1 MPEETT
7 PAEQSAGEQELEP
20 VDPIIGKVAD
30 IVDRY
35 SVLVNKGDEAGV
47 EVGMIFS
54 VIGATGTAVRDPE
67 TGEDLGT
74 LPIEKAR
81 IRVTE
86 VYSKFCQAE
95 TYRIT
100 EPAVAGLISDILQE
114 QWPGT
119 SDEFGREQFT
129 LNVVPTPTV
138 PEAANVHID
147 VGDYVCELTPA
158 S

>member
-1 MPEETT
+1 MVEETA
-7 PAEQSAGEQELEP
+7 AEEQPDGELEP
-20 VDPIIGKVAD
+20 QPGDPIIGKVAD
-30 IVDRY
+30 IVDRHA
-35 SVLVNKGDEAGV
+35 VLVNKGDEAGV

-95 TYRIT
+95 TYRVV
-100 EPAVAGLISDILQE
+100 ESSVAGLINDLLQ
-114 QWPGT
+114 QKWPGL
-119 SDEFGREQFT
+119 DAGLGREQFQLDAPAPSGLPDAT
-129 LNVVPTPTV
+129 EVQ
-138 PEAANVHID
+138 ID
-147 VGDYVCELTPA
+147 VGDYVCELVP
-158 S
+158 SS

>member
-7 PAEQSAGEQELEP
+7 VAEQSVGEPELEP

-86 VYSKFCQAE
+86 VYSSSA
-95 TYRIT
+95 R
-100 EPAVAGLISDILQE
+100 P
-114 QWPGT
+114 
-119 SDEFGREQFT
+119 R
-129 LNVVPTPTV
+129 PTV
-138 PEAANVHID
+138 SPSPRSPV
-147 VGDYVCELTPA
+147 
-158 S
+158 

>member
-1 MPEETT
+1 M
-7 PAEQSAGEQELEP
+7 A
-20 VDPIIGKVAD
+20 V
-30 IVDRY
+30 
-35 SVLVNKGDEAGV
+35 V
-47 EVGMIFS
+47 EVVLFVS
-54 VIGATGTAVRDPE
+54 VMGATGTAVRDPE
-67 TGEDLGT
+67 TGDDLGT

-119 SDEFGREQFT
+119 TDEFGREQFQ

-138 PEAANVHID
+138 PDATEVHIV
-147 VGDYVCELTPA
+147 VGDYVCELTPV